1 MFEKI
6 VAKIRFG
13 SCKVKVAENIDKDE
27 TSEKKKPEE
36 KVK

>member
-13 SCKVKVAENIDKDE
+13 SCKTKIAENMDKDK
-27 TSEKKKPEE
+27 TSEKKKSEE
-36 KVK
+36 KMK